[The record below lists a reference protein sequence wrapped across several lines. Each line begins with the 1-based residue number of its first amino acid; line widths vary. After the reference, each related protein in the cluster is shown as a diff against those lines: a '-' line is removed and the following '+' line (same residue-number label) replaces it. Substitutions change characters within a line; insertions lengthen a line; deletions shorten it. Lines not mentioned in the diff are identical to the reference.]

1 MKIVFTNSTITSSD
15 MAIDDTSAYNISE
28 SKEEDT
34 TDTEEVVDDTSSQ
47 EEEDMGTEDTNTNKL
62 SQEELEAL
70 RDGKAIKCPE
80 CGSTNINIHN
90 NGESYFCTDCEYSWD
105 VRDADDDGLDD
116 DIDDY
121 IDSMVEELDENT
133 TIECGNYYVLE
144 SGDTLYVVSNNN
156 HEVDVLNLDT
166 MDRYTVSESVLHRKI
181 TECVEYS
188 SK

>member
-1 MKIVFTNSTITSSD
+1 MKIVFTNSD
-15 MAIDDTSAYNISE
+15 MAIDDTNTYNISE

-34 TDTEEVVDDTSSQ
+34 AETEEVVDDTSNQ

-62 SQEELEAL
+62 SQEELDAL

-80 CGSTNINIHN
+80 CGSTNINIHD

-121 IDSMVEELDENT
+121 IDYIDSMVEELDESYQLIGNT
-133 TIECGNYYVLE
+133 YTLQDGSSVYVI
-144 SGDTLYVVSNNN
+144 SNEGSSF
-156 HEVDVLNLDT
+156 EVLDIDST
-166 MDRYTVSESVLHRKI
+166 DRYTIQESVLL
-181 TECVEYS
+181 
-188 SK
+188 SKVRVK

>member
-1 MKIVFTNSTITSSD
+1 MKIVFTNSTITNSD

-28 SKEEDT
+28 SKEEDIAE
-34 TDTEEVVDDTSSQ
+34 TEEVVDDTSNQ

-105 VRDADDDGLDD
+105 VRDADDDGIDD
-116 DIDDY
+116 DMDDY
-121 IDSMVEELDENT
+121 IDSMVEELDESYQLIGNT
-133 TIECGNYYVLE
+133 YTLQDGSSVYVI
-144 SGDTLYVVSNNN
+144 SNEGGSF
-156 HEVDVLNLDT
+156 EVLDIDST
-166 MDRYTVSESVLHRKI
+166 DRYTIQESVLL
-181 TECVEYS
+181 
-188 SK
+188 SKVRVK

>member
-15 MAIDDTSAYNISE
+15 MVIDDTSAYNISE

-47 EEEDMGTEDTNTNKL
+47 EEEDIGTEDINTNKL
-62 SQEELEAL
+62 SREELEAL

-105 VRDADDDGLDD
+105 VRDADDDGIDDGIDD
-116 DIDDY
+116 DMDDY
-121 IDSMVEELDENT
+121 TDSMVEELDESYQLIGNT
-133 TIECGNYYVLE
+133 YTLQDGSSVYVI
-144 SGDTLYVVSNNN
+144 SNEGSSF
-156 HEVDVLNLDT
+156 EVLDIDST
-166 MDRYTVSESVLHRKI
+166 DRYTIQESVLL
-181 TECVEYS
+181 
-188 SK
+188 SKVRVK